1 MRIKANII
9 FSILGLL
16 VLLVVMGIWYASSLV
31 NPTQLAVLLTSSVKT
46 ATGRD
51 LRISGPIKLQFFPG
65 IAVSAEQLTL
75 SNTAWGS
82 QSDFLTL
89 DQISLNIKLL
99 PLLSKRVDIDSIELK
114 GLDLFLQK
122 NRSGQ
127 ANWVMGSQSPFATNL
142 ASDRQD
148 EAPASEN
155 SLTSVANIMI
165 ANANVHY
172 LDPTGLSSIYQ
183 VQRLSLT
190 KDGSK
195 TLVAID
201 MKYKELALEVR
212 GKTDSVSELMQHWNV
227 SPIQFAL
234 DLNVGVNG
242 KSILIQGNVAK
253 NPKTLPLINLAVNSA
268 AVDWP
273 SSNAIG
279 KPPAQQPTRLSAQNL
294 KAASAE
300 SVQHSP
306 ATYFFS
312 DAKLPLDL
320 LPQAKGKISIGIIK
334 LGLPGRQPIENL
346 NATIQ
351 VDGSQIAVPQLTF
364 VLGQGQANLVL
375 QLSRLDTASPVVT
388 AKGVTTNFTLE
399 SLMARLDP
407 SSKVSGG
414 KMRLA
419 FNLQSTGMSAH
430 QMASNASGKIQIR
443 IDQAKTDSLFLNSGG
458 DFVVTL
464 LGAINPLH
472 KKSNQ
477 NTIECAVA
485 YIPISQGQLNIANT
499 VGMETDRLNVLLGG
513 TINLKT
519 EAVNLMVEPYEKS
532 GLTTGI
538 DLGGLVKIGGTLQNP
553 KPMIN
558 QTGVINSAISVGLGF
573 LTGGASILAENA
585 LSIGK
590 KGSPCSDAL
599 RPWADIYPGAE

>member
-1 MRIKANII
+1 
-9 FSILGLL
+9 
-16 VLLVVMGIWYASSLV
+16 MGIWYASSLV
-31 NPTQLAVLLTSSVKT
+31 NPTKLAALLTSSVKT

-51 LRISGPIKLQFFPG
+51 LRIAGPVKLQFFPG

-75 SNTAWGS
+75 SNASWGS
-82 QSDFLTL
+82 QRDFLTL

-127 ANWVMGSQSPFATNL
+127 ANWVMGSQGPLATNL
-142 ASDRQD
+142 ASNKQD
-148 EAPASEN
+148 EAPASQN
-155 SLTSVANIMI
+155 SLMNVGNVMI

-190 KDGSK
+190 KSGAK

-201 MKYKELALEVR
+201 IKYKALALEIR
-212 GKTDSVSELMQHWNV
+212 GKTDSVLELMQHWNV
-227 SPIQFAL
+227 SPAQFAL
-234 DLNVGVNG
+234 DLNVGING

-253 NPKTLPLINLAVNSA
+253 NPKTLPLIDLAINSA

-273 SSNAIG
+273 SSDAIG
-279 KPPAQQPTRLSAQNL
+279 NPPVQQSTRLSGQNL
-294 KAASAE
+294 KTASAE

-306 ATYFFS
+306 STYFFS
-312 DAKLPLDL
+312 DANLPLDL
-320 LPQAKGKISIGIIK
+320 LPEARGKISIGIIK

-346 NATIQ
+346 NATIEM
-351 VDGSQIAVPQLTF
+351 DGSQIAVPQLTF
-364 VLGQGQANLVL
+364 GVGQGQANLAL
-375 QLSRLDTASPVVT
+375 HLTRLDAASPVVT
-388 AKGVTTNFTLE
+388 AKGVTANFTLE

-407 SSKVSGG
+407 NSKVGGG
-414 KMRLA
+414 KMKLA
-419 FNLQSTGMSAH
+419 FNLQSAGMSAH

-464 LGAINPLH
+464 LDAINPLR

-485 YIPISQGQLNIANT
+485 YLPISQGQLNIANT

-558 QTGVINSAISVGLGF
+558 QAGVISSAISVGLGF

-585 LSIGK
+585 LSLGK
-590 KGSPCSDAL
+590 KGSPCKDVL

>member
-1 MRIKANII
+1 MRIRVNII
-9 FSILGLL
+9 FSVLALL
-16 VLLVVMGIWYASSLV
+16 VALVGMGIWYASSLV
-31 NPTQLAVLLTSSVKT
+31 NPTKLAALLTSSVKT

-51 LRISGPIKLQFFPG
+51 LRIAGPVKLQFFPG

-75 SNTAWGS
+75 SNASWGS
-82 QSDFLTL
+82 QRDFLTL

-127 ANWVMGSQSPFATNL
+127 ANWVMGSQGPLATNL
-142 ASDRQD
+142 ASNKQD
-148 EAPASEN
+148 EAPASQN
-155 SLTSVANIMI
+155 SLMNVGNVMI

-190 KDGSK
+190 KSGAK

-201 MKYKELALEVR
+201 IKYKALALEIR
-212 GKTDSVSELMQHWNV
+212 GKTDSVLELMQHWNV
-227 SPIQFAL
+227 SPAQFAL
-234 DLNVGVNG
+234 DLNVGING

-253 NPKTLPLINLAVNSA
+253 NPKTLPLIDLAINSA

-273 SSNAIG
+273 SSDAIG
-279 KPPAQQPTRLSAQNL
+279 NPPVQQSTRLSGQNL
-294 KAASAE
+294 KTASAE

-306 ATYFFS
+306 STYFFS
-312 DAKLPLDL
+312 DANLPLDL
-320 LPQAKGKISIGIIK
+320 LPEARGKISIGIIK

-346 NATIQ
+346 NATIEM
-351 VDGSQIAVPQLTF
+351 DGSQIAVPQLTF
-364 VLGQGQANLVL
+364 GVGQGQANLAL
-375 QLSRLDTASPVVT
+375 HLTRLDAASPVVT
-388 AKGVTTNFTLE
+388 AKGVTANFTLE

-407 SSKVSGG
+407 NSKVGGG
-414 KMRLA
+414 KMKLA
-419 FNLQSTGMSAH
+419 FNLQSAGMSAH

-464 LGAINPLH
+464 LDAINPLR

-485 YIPISQGQLNIANT
+485 YLPISQGQLNIANT

-558 QTGVINSAISVGLGF
+558 QAGVISSAISVGLGF

-585 LSIGK
+585 LSLGK
-590 KGSPCSDAL
+590 KGSPCKDVL